1 MMSMAWDF
9 EHWTFGSIMSVFF
22 FFIILEDGIQA
33 LLEKNP
39 EKQHNNSAGHP
50 RVIWRPKYEIF

>member
-9 EHWTFGSIMSVFF
+9 EHWTFGSIMSFF
-22 FFIILEDGIQA
+22 FFFFFFLGGIQA

-39 EKQHNNSAGHP
+39 EKQQ
-50 RVIWRPKYEIF
+50 